1 MVLGAQD
8 MVFTLYGDYIRYRG
22 GEIWTGSL
30 IQLLKHLGMSEQA
43 VRSVLSRM
51 WKKGWLQRRRVG
63 RKSYYSLTEKS
74 QELLAT
80 GAQRIFEPEDEEWSG
95 DWYLIAYN
103 IPESQRQQRNKLR
116 RQLTWMGCGAFNTAI
131 WISPWD
137 ITNDVLEVG
146 RRLGIEEFV
155 QVFRA
160 QHLGFADPKVLVAR
174 CWDLERINSQ
184 YAAFVDK
191 YEPML
196 ARDKGALEDWD
207 HVDPAQ
213 CFTTRFMLL
222 HEYREFPFV
231 DPHLPPELLPSDWLR
246 VRAAELFKEYY
257 ALLTAK
263 ANQFVDS
270 VYQEAPE

>member
-1 MVLGAQD
+1 MVLGSQD

-30 IQLLKHLGMSEQA
+30 VTLLKHLGVSEQA

-51 WKKGWLQRRRVG
+51 WKRGWLKRRRVG

-74 QELLAT
+74 QELLAA
-80 GAQRIFEPEDEEWSG
+80 GAQRIFEPEDGQWTG
-95 DWYLIAYN
+95 DWYVVAYN

-137 ITNDVLEVG
+137 VTKTVREVS
-146 RRLGIEEFV
+146 RRLGIDEYV

-160 QHLGFADPKVLVAR
+160 QHLGSLDARELVAR
-174 CWDLERINSQ
+174 CWDLDRINSQ
-184 YAAFVDK
+184 YAAFVDR
-191 YEPML
+191 YGPML
-196 ARDKGALEDWD
+196 ARDKARIADWD
-207 HVDPAQ
+207 NVDPAE

-231 DPHLPPELLPSDWLR
+231 DPHLPPRLLPSDWLSA
-246 VRAAELFKEYY
+246 RASELFKEYY

-270 VYQEAPE
+270 VFHTAPE

>member
-1 MVLGAQD
+1 VLGSQG

-30 IQLLKHLGMSEQA
+30 IKLLQHLGMSEQA

-51 WKKGWLQRRRVG
+51 WKKGWLKRRRVG
-63 RKSYYSLTEKS
+63 RKSYYSLTKKSEK
-74 QELLAT
+74 LLAA
-80 GAQRIFEPEDEEWSG
+80 GAQRIFEPEDGEWSG
-95 DWYLIAYN
+95 DWYLVGYN
-103 IPESQRQQRNKLR
+103 IPESHRHERNKLR

-137 ITNDVLEVG
+137 VTERVLEVS
-146 RRLGIEEFV
+146 RRLEIEDYV

-160 QHLGFADPKVLVAR
+160 RHLGFTDPKVLASR

-184 YAAFVDK
+184 YASFVEK
-191 YEPML
+191 YEPL
-196 ARDKGALEDWD
+196 LERDCDSQTDWD
-207 HVDPAQ
+207 DVDPAA

-231 DPHLPPELLPSDWLR
+231 DPHLPPELLPSDW
-246 VRAAELFKEYY
+246 VSDRAAQLFKEYY

-270 VYQEAPE
+270 VFQEAPE

>member
-1 MVLGAQD
+1 MLGSQG

-51 WKKGWLQRRRVG
+51 WKKGWLRRRRVG
-63 RKSYYSLTEKS
+63 RKSYYSLTDKS
-74 QELLAT
+74 QELLAA
-80 GAQRIFEPEDEEWSG
+80 GAQRIFEPEEGEWSG
-95 DWYLIAYN
+95 EWYLVAYN
-103 IPESQRQQRNKLR
+103 IPESKRHQRNKLR
-116 RQLTWMGCGAFNTAI
+116 RQLTWMGFGAFNTAI

-137 ITNDVLEVG
+137 VTENVREVSE
-146 RRLGIEEFV
+146 RLGIDEFV

-160 QHLGFADPKVLVAR
+160 RHLGFAEAQELVPR
-174 CWDLERINSQ
+174 CWDLKLINSQ
-184 YAAFVDK
+184 YAAFVHK

-196 ARDKGALEDWD
+196 ARDRARLEEWNE
-207 HVDPAQ
+207 VDPAE

-231 DPHLPPELLPSDWLR
+231 DPHLPPELLPSDWLS
-246 VRAAELFKEYY
+246 VDAAELFKEYY

-270 VYQEAPE
+270 AFQQAPD

>member
-1 MVLGAQD
+1 MLGSQG
-8 MVFTLYGDYIRYRG
+8 MVFTLYGDYIRCRG

-51 WKKGWLQRRRVG
+51 WKKGWLKRRRVG
-63 RKSYYSLTEKS
+63 RKSYYSLTKKS
-74 QELLAT
+74 QELLAA
-80 GAQRIFEPEDEEWSG
+80 GAQRIFEPEDGEWLG
-95 DWYLIAYN
+95 KWYLVAYN
-103 IPESQRQQRNKLR
+103 IPESKRHQRNKLR

-137 ITNDVLEVG
+137 VTTNVREVSE
-146 RRLGIEEFV
+146 RLGIDEYV

-160 QHLGFADPKVLVAR
+160 RHLGFAEAQELVSR
-174 CWDLERINSQ
+174 CWDLKLINSQ
-184 YAAFVDK
+184 YAAFVRK

-196 ARDKGALEDWD
+196 ARDRARLEEWNE
-207 HVDPAQ
+207 VDPAE

-231 DPHLPPELLPSDWLR
+231 DPHLPSELLPSDWLS
-246 VRAAELFKEYY
+246 VHAAELFKEYY

-270 VYQEAPE
+270 AFQQAPD